1 MKITAFLLF
10 ILSFSSISSAD
21 THAEQDRIEQCYQL
35 KIWLNS
41 GLSLDKF
48 PERSEDVLAIEKYK
62 EKSFTQLLKDIYTQ
76 YCTPL

>member
-1 MKITAFLLF
+1 MKTMAFVIL
-10 ILSFSSISSAD
+10 ILSFSSISSAG
-21 THAEQDRIEQCYQL
+21 THAEQDKIEHCYQL

-62 EKSFTQLLKDIYTQ
+62 EKSFTQLLEDIYDH